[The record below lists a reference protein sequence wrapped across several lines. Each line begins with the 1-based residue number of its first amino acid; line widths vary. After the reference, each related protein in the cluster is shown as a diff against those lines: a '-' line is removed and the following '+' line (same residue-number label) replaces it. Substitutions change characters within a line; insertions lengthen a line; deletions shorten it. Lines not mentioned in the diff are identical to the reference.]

1 MITILEN
8 YPAFLLIFMRITA
21 FFVTMPFFSYRNI
34 PNTHKIGLSFFLAW
48 IMFFS
53 IDPPAIEVNGQF
65 IMLIVKEVLLGL
77 TIGFS
82 AYFILAAIQIAG
94 SFIDFQMGFAIAN
107 VIDPQT
113 GAQSPLV
120 GQFLYTFV
128 LLFMITTNAHHLL
141 LDGVFYSYQF
151 VPIDQPFLPMGE
163 ESVIEF
169 IVESFNSM
177 FIIAFQMSIPVV
189 GSLFLVDIA
198 LGIVAR
204 TVPQLNIFVVGLP
217 LKIGVSFIMLIL
229 VMGALF
235 MLMQQL
241 FETMTYTM
249 RGLMELFGGG
259 GNESS

>member
-1 MITILEN
+1 MITVLDN
-8 YPAFLLIFMRITA
+8 YPAFLLVFMRVSA
-21 FFVTMPFFSYRNI
+21 FFVTLPLFSYRNI
-34 PNTHKIGLSFFLAW
+34 PNIHKIGFSFMLAW

-53 IDPPAIEVNGQF
+53 LEPPLIEIDSQYF
-65 IMLIVKEVLLGL
+65 MLLIKEAMFGLL
-77 TIGFS
+77 IGFS

-113 GAQSPLV
+113 GAQSPLI
-120 GQFLYTFV
+120 GQFLYTFAF
-128 LLFMITTNAHHLL
+128 LFMLSTNAHYLL

-151 VPIDQPFLPMGE
+151 VPIDQLALPLGE
-163 ESVIEF
+163 ENVVEF
-169 IVESFNSM
+169 IVKSFNSM

-217 LKIGVSFIMLIL
+217 LKIGVSFIILIL

-235 MLMQQL
+235 LLMGKL

-249 RGLMELFGGG
+249 RGLMQLL
-259 GNESS
+259 

>member
-1 MITILEN
+1 MVTLLEN

-21 FFVTMPFFSYRNI
+21 FFVTLPFFSYRNI
-34 PNTHKIGLSFFLAW
+34 PNAHKIGFSFFLAW

-53 IDPPAIEVNGQF
+53 LDPPAIGVDEQF
-65 IMLIVKEVLLGL
+65 FLLVIKEVLLGL

-82 AYFILAAIQIAG
+82 AYFILVAIQIAG

-120 GQFLYTFV
+120 GQFLYTFA
-128 LLFMITTNAHHLL
+128 LLLLITTNAHHLL

-151 VPIDQPFLPMGE
+151 VPIDQPFLPMGDKN
-163 ESVIEF
+163 VIEF
-169 IVESFNSM
+169 LIESFNSM

-217 LKIGVSFIMLIL
+217 LKIIVSFVMLIL
-229 VMGALF
+229 GMSALF
-235 MLMQQL
+235 LLMSQL

-249 RGLMELFGGG
+249 RGLMELYGGG
-259 GNESS
+259 GNQPN

>member
-1 MITILEN
+1 METVLDN
-8 YPAFLLIFMRITA
+8 YPAFLLVFMRVSA
-21 FFVTMPFFSYRNI
+21 FFVTLPIFSYRNI
-34 PNTHKIGLSFFLAW
+34 PNTHKIGFAFILAW
-48 IMFFS
+48 IMFIS
-53 IDPPAIEVNGQF
+53 LDPPEILIDGQF
-65 IMLIVKEVLLGL
+65 FMLLIKEALFGLL
-77 TIGFS
+77 IGFS

-113 GAQSPLV
+113 GAQSPLI
-120 GQFLYTFV
+120 GQFLYTFA
-128 LLFMITTNAHHLL
+128 LLFMLTTNAHYLL

-151 VPIDQPFLPMGE
+151 VPIDQLYLPLGE
-163 ESVIEF
+163 GDVIEF

-235 MLMQQL
+235 MLMREL

-249 RGLMELFGGG
+249 RGLMQLFGRGG
-259 GNESS
+259 

>member
-1 MITILEN
+1 METVLDN
-8 YPAFLLIFMRITA
+8 YPAFLLVFMRVSA
-21 FFVTMPFFSYRNI
+21 FFVTLPIFSYRNI
-34 PNTHKIGLSFFLAW
+34 PNTHKIGFAFILAW
-48 IMFFS
+48 IMFIS
-53 IDPPAIEVNGQF
+53 LDPPEIFIDGQF
-65 IMLIVKEVLLGL
+65 FMLLIKEALFGLL
-77 TIGFS
+77 IGFS

-113 GAQSPLV
+113 GAQSPLI
-120 GQFLYTFV
+120 GQFLYTFA
-128 LLFMITTNAHHLL
+128 LLFMLTTNAHYLL

-151 VPIDQPFLPMGE
+151 VPIDQLYLPLGE
-163 ESVIEF
+163 GDVIEF

-235 MLMQQL
+235 MLMREL

-249 RGLMELFGGG
+249 RGLMHLFGRGG
-259 GNESS
+259 